1 MKAEFTANITETGA
15 SIEGINKD
23 IASIKERLD
32 FKPVSVPAVE
42 VLKSEPV
49 NNEELSKP
57 KTLADEAEEA
67 EDLQL

>member
-32 FKPVSVPAVE
+32 FKPKSAPAVE
-42 VLKSEPV
+42 VLKSEPG
-49 NNEELSKP
+49 NYEELSKL
-57 KTLADEAEEA
+57 KTLAEEA
-67 EDLQL
+67 EELQL